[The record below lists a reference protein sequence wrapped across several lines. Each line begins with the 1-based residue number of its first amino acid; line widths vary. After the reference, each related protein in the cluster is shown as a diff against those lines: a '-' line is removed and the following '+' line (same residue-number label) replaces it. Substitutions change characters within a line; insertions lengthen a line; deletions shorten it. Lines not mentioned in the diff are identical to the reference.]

1 MQRPLIIL
9 FFSNSLSEMSWVHTS
24 DTSIIVDKTEPMKV
38 EKSPVA
44 EEKPPSPVQERKER
58 SVIREIIAFVRKPSK
73 KATTTTAATTRTGRF
88 ANAFTRAESSSASP
102 LPRQST
108 FSSSPAASS
117 RAAKSAV
124 TKQMSLQHKVLD
136 FNPGNFT
143 YQTK

>member
-1 MQRPLIIL
+1 
-9 FFSNSLSEMSWVHTS
+9 MSWVHTS
-24 DTSIIVDKTEPMKV
+24 ETSIIVEKHESMKA
-38 EKSPVA
+38 EKSPA

-73 KATTTTAATTRTGRF
+73 KTPTTTPTTRTGRF
-88 ANAFTRAESSSASP
+88 ANAFSRAESSSASP

-136 FNPGNFT
+136 FNPLGKTTFAINCKSIVYKHFST
-143 YQTK
+143 P